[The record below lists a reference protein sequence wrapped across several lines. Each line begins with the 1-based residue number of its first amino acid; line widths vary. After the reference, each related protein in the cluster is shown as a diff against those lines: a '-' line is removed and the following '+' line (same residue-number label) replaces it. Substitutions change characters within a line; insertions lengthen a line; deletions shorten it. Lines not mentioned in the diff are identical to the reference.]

1 MDFKNT
7 STKEKI
13 FLGAIVL
20 GFAAF
25 LYNWKKIFQS
35 LENMLNSQK
44 K

>member
-20 GFAAF
+20 AFAAI